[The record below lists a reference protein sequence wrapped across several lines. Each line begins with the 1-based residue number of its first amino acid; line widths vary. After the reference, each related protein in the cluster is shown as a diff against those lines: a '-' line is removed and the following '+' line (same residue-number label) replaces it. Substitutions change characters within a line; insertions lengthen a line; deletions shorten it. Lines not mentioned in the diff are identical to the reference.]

1 MSEKF
6 VSDVDIDFGD
16 RTQLLS
22 LIKHVSASLKSGDS
36 IRRHN
41 SGIYVTDVPYDP
53 EHDMASILYG
63 EAEERGYI
71 KLDIL
76 NVWLYKLIR
85 DESHLIELMKEP
97 NWSLL
102 QDREF
107 FEKLVQIGNH
117 YHTMVKMNEPIDS
130 IPRLAMFISVI
141 RPGKYHLIGKSW
153 KEVGESIWKKDDT
166 GYSFKKSHAIAYAHL
181 VVTHINLLAEN
192 PEACQIMSFS

>member
-1 MSEKF
+1 MNHKF

-16 RTQLLS
+16 RTKILD
-22 LIKHVSASLKSGDS
+22 LIQHIPASLKAGTK

-41 SGIYVTDVPYDP
+41 SGIYVTDIPYDS
-53 EHDMASILYG
+53 EHNMSSILYD
-63 EAEERGYI
+63 EAENRGYV

-85 DESHLIELMKEP
+85 DESHLTELMREP

-102 QDREF
+102 QDSKY
-107 FEKLVQIGNH
+107 FEKLIQIGNH
-117 YHTMVKMNEPIDS
+117 YDTMTKMNEPINS
-130 IPRLAMFISVI
+130 IARLAMFISVI

-153 KEVGESIWKKDDT
+153 KEIGESIWKNDDT

-181 VVTHINLLAEN
+181 VGIHMNLLEEN
-192 PEACQIMSFS
+192 PEAFQIMAFV